1 MVVIGPPGVV
11 VIEPRDE
18 GGEVL
23 CHEDLWYRKQKYG
36 VGRRFQG
43 QSPSQRA
50 RWNASRVRGDISV
63 DPARTPVEAVVV
75 FVSAHIADV
84 SSSSVPAVE
93 GLPAI
98 VDRLVGTPRDP
109 VHVAV

>member
-18 GGEVL
+18 RGEVL
-23 CHEDLWYRKQKYG
+23 CYDDHWYRKQKYG
-36 VGRRFQG
+36 VGRRFHG

-63 DPARTPVEAVVV
+63 ERGPIPVEAVVV
-75 FVSAHIADV
+75 FTAAHIADV
-84 SSSSVPAVE
+84 SSSSVPAFE

-98 VDRLVGTPRDP
+98 VDRLVGIPRELARL
-109 VHVAV
+109 AV